1 MYIVMGIDHD
11 HELVEIAKSLRAGD
25 RSDSVQYSLREEGQ
39 LDRVRVVDLQE
50 HKVGCRIYWRP
61 DHCAISSCLSSDVL
75 VAVI

>member
-1 MYIVMGIDHD
+1 MNIVMGIDHD

-61 DHCAISSCLSSDVL
+61 DHRAISSYLSSDVL
-75 VAVI
+75 VAVV

>member
-1 MYIVMGIDHD
+1 MNIVMGIDHD

-61 DHCAISSCLSSDVL
+61 DHFAISSYLSSDVL
-75 VAVI
+75 VAVV